1 MIIMKFL
8 QNLKRV
14 KKELH
19 PDQMNGSL
27 TILFLRIKV
36 EQIVT
41 QIVRLFLENII
52 EKNGIIR
59 RMYDKHNI

>member
-1 MIIMKFL
+1 
-8 QNLKRV
+8 
-14 KKELH
+14 
-19 PDQMNGSL
+19 MNGSL

>member
-1 MIIMKFL
+1 
-8 QNLKRV
+8 
-14 KKELH
+14 
-19 PDQMNGSL
+19 MNGSL

-59 RMYDKHNI
+59 RIYDKHNIKFYK